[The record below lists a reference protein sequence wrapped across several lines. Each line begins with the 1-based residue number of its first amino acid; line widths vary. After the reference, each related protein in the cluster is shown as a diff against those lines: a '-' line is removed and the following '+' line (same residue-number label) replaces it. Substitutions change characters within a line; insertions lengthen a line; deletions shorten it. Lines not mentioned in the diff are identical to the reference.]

1 MNGGQAMKAFNSL
14 FPRMAAL
21 ALLLPLAQR
30 AAAVGAVEGEV
41 QRQPLNPVAIAM
53 FLVFVAATL
62 MISYWASKRTR
73 SSKDFYTAGGQITG
87 LQNGTAIAGDFMSAA
102 SFLGIT
108 GLIFIGGF
116 DGLVLAIG
124 AFSAWPVMMFLLAK
138 RVRNLGS
145 FTFTDVVSM
154 RLERTKIRLVAIC
167 GTIVVVILYL
177 IAQMVGAGKLIELL
191 FGLPY
196 EVAVI
201 LVSTLVLAYVTF
213 GGMLATTWVQIIK
226 ALLLVTGVTITA
238 FLVMQKTGFSIDSLL
253 QGAAQNHPMGDVILS
268 PGVLFKD
275 PVQVATILVS
285 MLFGILGLPHIL
297 MRLFTVPSMQEA
309 KKSVFYA
316 SLFMGYFYLMLVI
329 IGFGTVLLLYNN
341 PEFLTAD
348 GKLIGGNNM
357 AAIHLANAVGGDLL
371 TGFMSAVSFATIL
384 AVVAG
389 LTVSGAAAI
398 AHDLYAE
405 VICKGRPDP
414 RKELML
420 TRLTT
425 VVIGV
430 IAVILGIIFQ
440 NENVAFIATMPMVVA
455 ASVNFPILFLSL
467 FWPGLTTRGAI
478 IGAVVGLVSSVAL
491 IVVGP
496 QVWVS
501 VLGFEEALF
510 PYNYPALFTLPLA
523 LLVTWIFSVT
533 DRSDQSRVDR
543 DNYKLLLIRSEYGP
557 DDGELEVA
565 RH

>member
-1 MNGGQAMKAFNSL
+1 MSALYRTAFFGFFTLFSALLPGGL
-14 FPRMAAL
+14 AL
-21 ALLLPLAQR
+21 AAGDLS
-30 AAAVGAVEGEV
+30 GEV
-41 QRQPLNPVAIAM
+41 EQQAVNPVAIVM

-62 MISYWASKRTR
+62 GISYWASRRTH

-108 GLIFIGGF
+108 GLIFLGGF
-116 DGLVLAIG
+116 DGLVLALG
-124 AFSAWPVMMFLLAK
+124 AFSAWPLLLFLLAK

-145 FTFTDVVSM
+145 FTFVDVVSQ
-154 RLERTKIRLVAIC
+154 RLERTRIRLVAIG

-177 IAQMVGAGKLIELL
+177 IAQMVGAGKLIQLL

-201 LVSTLVLAYVTF
+201 SVSILVLTYVTF

-226 ALLLVTGVTITA
+226 AVLLMAGVTITA
-238 FLVMQKTGFSIDSLL
+238 ALVLYHSGFSFENLL
-253 QGAAQNHPMGDVILS
+253 AGAAANHPRGDVILS
-268 PGVLFKD
+268 PGVLFQD
-275 PVQVATILVS
+275 PVQVTTILVS
-285 MLFGILGLPHIL
+285 MLFGTLGLPHIL
-297 MRLFTVPSMQEA
+297 MRLFTVPDMHEA
-309 KKSVFYA
+309 KKSAFYA
-316 SLFMGYFYLMLVI
+316 SLFMGYFYLALI
-329 IGFGTVLLLYNN
+329 ILGFGTAMLLYNDPAFFT
-341 PEFLTAD
+341 PE

-357 AAIHLANAVGGDLL
+357 AAIHLATAVGGDLL
-371 TGFMSAVSFATIL
+371 TGFMSAVTFATIL

-398 AHDLYAE
+398 SHDLYAE
-405 VICKGRPDP
+405 VICKGAPDSH
-414 RKELML
+414 KELQL

-425 VVIGV
+425 LVIGV
-430 IAVILGIIFQ
+430 IAVILGILFE

-455 ASVNFPILFLSL
+455 ASVNFPVLFLSL

-478 IGAVVGLVSSVAL
+478 WGALVGLVSSVGL
-491 IVVGP
+491 IIVGP

-501 VLGFEEALF
+501 VLGFEQPLF

-523 LLVTWIFSVT
+523 LAVTWLVSVT
-533 DRSDQSRVDR
+533 DRSARGDIDR
-543 DNYKLLLIRSEYGP
+543 DNYLRLLVRSEYGP
-557 DDGELEVA
+557 EGEELEVA